1 MESSMPLQSTSF
13 RFAVPAVLALAAS
26 AGAALAQNTGA
37 APERATPTTG
47 ATGQPAPLEGEN
59 PRRGPDFAV
68 TLFAT
73 HAFEADF
80 ADVPGSVSLSRG
92 GLEVGMR
99 HMLDERTRLSVSLGA
114 ENSLYDFGDDTVLAG
129 TSEPW
134 DDTYQLSASVLVSRQ
149 ATPSWAWFFGGG
161 ADASFENDANLGKS
175 FTGGLVGGVN
185 YKVNEDLS
193 IGGGL
198 AIRSRLEDSGLFL
211 PLVSIDWKIS
221 EQWRLSNSN
230 ELNSVG
236 AALTYSPTEQLHL
249 SLHGAYQGR
258 AFRLDEDG
266 PLADGVGRDTR
277 IPVWVQARYAFSQ
290 RVSVSVAAGYVLYQQ
305 YTIDDNDGNELDQQD
320 ADATP
325 FVGASLVFLF

>member
-1 MESSMPLQSTSF
+1 MLTRSATSPTVAALLGLVA
-13 RFAVPAVLALAAS
+13 FAGTS
-26 AGAALAQNTGA
+26 LAQNTGA

-47 ATGQPAPLEGEN
+47 ATGQPAPLEEAPG
-59 PRRGPDFAV
+59 RKGPDFAV

-92 GLEVGMR
+92 GAEIGMR
-99 HMLDERTRLSVSLGA
+99 HMLDERTRLSVSLGV
-114 ENSLYDFGDDTVLAG
+114 ENSLYDFGDDTALGGV
-129 TSEPW
+129 SEPW
-134 DDTYQLSASVLVSRQ
+134 DDTYQLSASVMLSRQ

-161 ADASFENDANLGKS
+161 ADASFENDANIGKS
-175 FTGGLVGGVN
+175 FTGGLVGGAN
-185 YKVNEDLS
+185 YKVNENLS
-193 IGGGL
+193 VGGGL
-198 AIRSRLEDSGLFL
+198 AVRSRLEDSGLLL

-221 EQWRLSNSN
+221 DQWRLSNSN

-236 AALTYSPTEQLHL
+236 VALTYSPTEQLAI

-266 PLADGVGRDTR
+266 PLPDAVGRDTR
-277 IPVWVQARYAFSQ
+277 IPVWVQARYSFTP
-290 RVSVSVAAGYVLYQQ
+290 RVSASLAAGYVVWQE
-305 YTIDDNDGNELDQQD
+305 YTIDDNNGNELDQQD

-325 FVGASLVFLF
+325 FVGASLVFRF